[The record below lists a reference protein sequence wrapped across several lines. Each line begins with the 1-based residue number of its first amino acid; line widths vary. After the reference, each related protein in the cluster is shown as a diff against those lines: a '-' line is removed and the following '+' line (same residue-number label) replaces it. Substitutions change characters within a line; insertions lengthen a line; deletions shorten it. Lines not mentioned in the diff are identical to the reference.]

1 MNWEDAKKACEAL
14 GNGWRLS
21 TKDESKT
28 LYLNKDK
35 ISGFVSN
42 NYWSSTESGSNDAW
56 VQYLGNGFQYYTN
69 KINQFNVRAVRTIK

>member
-56 VQYLGNGFQYYTN
+56 VQNFNSGSQGDSN